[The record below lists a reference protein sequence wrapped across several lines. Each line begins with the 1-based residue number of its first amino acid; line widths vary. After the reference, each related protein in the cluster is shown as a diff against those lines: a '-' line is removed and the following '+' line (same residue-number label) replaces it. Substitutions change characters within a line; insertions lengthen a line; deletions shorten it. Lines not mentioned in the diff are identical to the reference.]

1 MRLPDGVVRVSCA
14 AVVTFVPPTWL
25 AVAACFWTGCATPV
39 KPRPGLEGESAA
51 FVRTHFEQRPG
62 EAVALGWHEHD
73 GRIVVPTREAMNRE
87 LSRLRSFEV
96 SLRGVREAGL
106 SDSARLDLQLLRLA
120 VRRGLWSLETEQGW
134 RRNPMFYAG
143 ALDVSLYIRRDFKP
157 LRERVADMAS
167 ILRHAPGLFAAAR
180 ANLDLVLPRPF
191 VETGIEVARGTA
203 AFLEREVLHAAR
215 TCGDPRVLAEFEAA
229 NSGAARECR
238 AFAAW
243 LEAERL
249 PASNGAFALGR
260 EGYVAMLR
268 AEGVEGSPE
277 EILAAGLR
285 ELAAEQSRFGAAARE
300 IDATRPAAAVF
311 KAIQRDH
318 PTASSLI
325 PDTRRNLEVIREF
338 VVSRRLVT
346 IPSEVRARVEAT
358 LPPFRATS
366 FASMDT
372 PGPFETRAT
381 EAYYYVTPVEPGWS
395 EGQAEEWLSA
405 FNYYTT
411 DVVSIH
417 EAYPGHYVQFL
428 ALNASRATTVQKV
441 FPSYAFSE
449 GWAHYAEQMV
459 LEAGFMQPPDPA
471 RCTAEERVRAA
482 KYRLAQSDEAL
493 LRLCRL
499 CCSVRM
505 HCDGMTVDEATAF
518 FREQCHYEEKP
529 ARSEATRGTYDP
541 GYLFYTL
548 GKMQI
553 LALRDEARRALG
565 DRFDLG
571 RFHDELLAHGAPPPA
586 LLRPFVTRRQRD

>member
-1 MRLPDGVVRVSCA
+1 MSLPEARGPAVAGSRRVRDFPWWTLLASWLAGCAMPLGTSARLERVSA
-14 AVVTFVPPTWL
+14 
-25 AVAACFWTGCATPV
+25 
-39 KPRPGLEGESAA
+39 E
-51 FVRTHFEQRPG
+51 FVRSHFARRPT

-73 GRIVVPTREAMNRE
+73 GRFVVPTREALADEMD
-87 LSRLRSFEV
+87 RLRGFQA
-96 SLRGVREAGL
+96 SLRGFREQRL
-106 SDSARLDLQLLRLA
+106 SEAERLDLQLLRLA

-143 ALDVSLYIRRDFKP
+143 AMDVSLYIRRDFKP

-167 ILRHAPGLFAAAR
+167 ILRHAPELFAAAR
-180 ANLDLVLPRPF
+180 TNLDPVMPRSF

-203 AFLEREVLHAAR
+203 AFLEKDVLQAAR
-215 TCGDPRVLAEFEAA
+215 TCGDPRILGEFEAA
-229 NSGAARECR
+229 NAIAVRECR
-238 AFAAW
+238 SFATW
-243 LEAERL
+243 LETQRL
-249 PASNGAFALGR
+249 PASDGAFALGR
-260 EGYVAMLR
+260 RRFVEMLR
-268 AEGVEGSPE
+268 SEGVESSPE

-285 ELAAEQSRFGAAARE
+285 ELAAEQARFESAARE
-300 IDATRPAAAVF
+300 IEATRPAASVF

-318 PTASSLI
+318 PTASGLI
-325 PDTRRNLEVIREF
+325 EDTRRNLEVIREF
-338 VVSRRLVT
+338 VVARKLVT
-346 IPSEVRARVEAT
+346 IPSEVRARVEET

-381 EAYYYVTPVEPGWS
+381 EAYYYVTPVEAGWS
-395 EGQAEEWLSA
+395 AEQAEEWLSA

-441 FPSYAFSE
+441 FPSYLFSE

-459 LEAGFMQPPDPA
+459 LEAGFMQPSDPA
-471 RCTAEERVRAA
+471 RCTAGEREKAA

-499 CCSVRM
+499 CCSIRM
-505 HCDGMTVDEATAF
+505 HCQGMSVDEATAF
-518 FREQCHYEEKP
+518 FREHCHYEEKP
-529 ARSEATRGTYDP
+529 ARSEATRGTHDP
-541 GYLFYTL
+541 GYMFYTL

-553 LALRDEARRALG
+553 LALREEARRAMG

-571 RFHDELLAHGAPPPA
+571 RFHDELLAHGAPPPP
-586 LLRPFVTRRQRD
+586 LLRPFVTRRSRE